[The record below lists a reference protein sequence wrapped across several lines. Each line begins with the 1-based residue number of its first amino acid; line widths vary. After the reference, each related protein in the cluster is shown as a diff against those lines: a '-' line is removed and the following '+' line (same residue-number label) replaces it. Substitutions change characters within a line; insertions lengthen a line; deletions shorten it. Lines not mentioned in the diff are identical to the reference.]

1 MADGNAA
8 ALVTMHGV
16 GQRCWRRPIARNRID
31 RVTTH
36 SGDTGATS
44 LADGRRYAKHDVAI
58 EVVGALDEANSFLG
72 LLAAGTTDFGEE
84 LALVQSR
91 LFDAG
96 AAVATGGSAVDWEAE
111 TGRIEEMTERLNE
124 SLKPLA
130 EFVLPGGGEAA
141 ARCHVA
147 RSVVRRAERT
157 FWLLAEDKPALAK
170 TGIGGWL
177 NRVSDLL
184 FVMARRLA
192 REERL
197 WRPAKT

>member
-1 MADGNAA
+1 MVGNI
-8 ALVTMHGV
+8 G
-16 GQRCWRRPIARNRID
+16 RPAIARNRID
-31 RVTTH
+31 RVSTR
-36 SGDTGATS
+36 SGDAGATS

-58 EVVGALDEANSFLG
+58 EVVGALDEGNSFLG
-72 LLAAGTTDFGEE
+72 LLAANATEFEEE

-96 AAVATGGSAVDWEAE
+96 AAVATGGSAVDWNAE
-111 TGRIEEMTERLNE
+111 TRRIEEITERLNE
-124 SLKPLA
+124 SLKPLT

-141 ARCHVA
+141 ARCHVT
-147 RSVVRRAERT
+147 RTVVRRAERL
-157 FWLLAEDKPALAK
+157 FWRLAEDKPALAK

-192 REERL
+192 EDESLWQPATAKPERDSGEGKG
-197 WRPAKT
+197 A

>member
-1 MADGNAA
+1 MEAA
-8 ALVTMHGV
+8 
-16 GQRCWRRPIARNRID
+16 IARNRID
-31 RVTTH
+31 RVTTR
-36 SGDTGATS
+36 SGDAGATS
-44 LADGRRYAKHDVAI
+44 LADGRRYAKHHVAV
-58 EVVGALDEANSFLG
+58 EAVGALDEANSFLG
-72 LLAAGTTDFGEE
+72 LLGACTSEFGDE

-96 AAVATGGSAVDWEAE
+96 AAVATGGSAVDWGAE
-111 TGRIEEMTERLNE
+111 TRRIEEMTERLNE
-124 SLKPLA
+124 SLQPLT

-147 RSVVRRAERT
+147 RTVVRRAERT
-157 FWLLAEDKPALAK
+157 FWLLAEDRPELAR

-192 REERL
+192 GEERL
-197 WRPAKT
+197 WQPAKTR